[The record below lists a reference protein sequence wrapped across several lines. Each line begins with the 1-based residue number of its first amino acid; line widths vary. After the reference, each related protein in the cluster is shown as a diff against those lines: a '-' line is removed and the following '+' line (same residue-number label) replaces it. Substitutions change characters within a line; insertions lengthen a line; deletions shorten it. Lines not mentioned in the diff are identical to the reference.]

1 MTRLLLPLVV
11 ALLVAGASVH
21 AQTAA
26 ATTPTISEAA
36 KSAKTFPALLAKYEG
51 VATNLGKLV
60 RVTDAYII
68 LEQEGVETAV
78 ATAAVASFQFI
89 REVNEEEGTT
99 KVFLE
104 VQLLSRD

>member
-1 MTRLLLPLVV
+1 MTRFMLLLAA
-11 ALLVAGASVH
+11 ALLLAGASVH
-21 AQTAA
+21 AQTA

-51 VATNLGKLV
+51 LATNLGKLV
-60 RVTDAYII
+60 RVTDAYIV

-104 VQLLSRD
+104 IQLLSKD